1 LLLDPVVGLVAPV
14 VAVQLVPESRGRR
27 GTLRIGLG
35 RSALAAGLSILPFAV
50 GAFLGTSVSH
60 GLGRRVRHLGS
71 GLFVVGIAGL
81 IATIHQVGVDVSA
94 LKPSRS

>member
-27 GTLRIGLG
+27 GTLRIG
-35 RSALAAGLSILPFAV
+35 SALAAGLSILPFAV